1 MITEFLMPDPRSVIE
16 MVLAV
21 SVLIILVLL
30 ARKPIAREFGPG
42 IAYALWLVP
51 LARLLLPPLPTSMS
65 WVSLLGLAPSVA
77 LANVPAEPAVAP
89 GNMPLFVEASI
100 APLAPEADGARTVF
114 LGTGAPIDAIEA
126 PAVGMLS
133 GVGTGTALIT
143 TLLGIWV
150 VGALVVLARNMA
162 AQHSFMA
169 VVQRERMPAS
179 AHLQSVADQ
188 VARQVGLTRTPQIA
202 TSLISNGPL
211 VTGLLRPIVLLP
223 AWFEADYDDA
233 QQRAALAHEL
243 THVKRGDLWA
253 LQLAELFVACLW
265 FNPLAYLARRAFRTD
280 QEAACDSDVLRC
292 GAASPHAYGST
303 LLKAVRMS
311 VPERLPLAASLPLTH
326 SLKERMRLMTYPAP
340 SKQRRLAGLGLTAVL
355 GSAALVATAS
365 VTASAA
371 EPEPDL
377 TTSITIDNATLFIDG
392 EKVEDRQFVLL
403 GEPFAHPDPE
413 ADADIRELSQ
423 RIERETRKL
432 HVPPPAP
439 PLPAM
444 PEMPPMPAAPAVP
457 ATPSVMELKGGDKG
471 TKHVFVFNG
480 NEAEAEKTAA
490 EWEAWAE
497 AFEARTS
504 EWEAVVD
511 ERMSAWEAEYDADSE
526 SANREIETRVEAWA
540 NEIETRV
547 EVAYGGDFENR
558 MDDVSQ
564 SIESLALTCRDTE
577 LAPGETRILSS
588 ETANGDTLNVACVEG
603 DESRLHAPETLA
615 TIKHSELL
623 CDDEKQA
630 FTSKLASKHKIEIS
644 KN

>member
-30 ARKPIAREFGPG
+30 ARKPIAREFGPS
-42 IAYALWLVP
+42 IAYALWLIP
-51 LARLLLPPLPTSMS
+51 LARLLLPPLPTNMS
-65 WVSLLGLAPSVA
+65 WVSLLGLAPGVA
-77 LANVPAEPAVAP
+77 LASVPAEPAAAP
-89 GNMPLFVEASI
+89 GDMPLFFEAPI
-100 APLAPEADGARTVF
+100 AALAPEAEGARTVF
-114 LGTGAPIDAIEA
+114 VGTGAPMDAIEA
-126 PAVGMLS
+126 PAVGLLS
-133 GVGTGTALIT
+133 GVGMGTALIT

-150 VGALVVLARNMA
+150 IGGLIVLARNMA
-162 AQHSFMA
+162 AQHSFMT
-169 VVQRERMPAS
+169 VVYRERMPAS
-179 AHLQSVADQ
+179 PHLQTLADQ

-211 VTGLLRPIVLLP
+211 VTGLFRPIVLLP

-243 THVKRGDLWA
+243 THVTRGDLWA

-326 SLKERMRLMTYPAP
+326 SLKERMRLMTYPTP
-340 SKQRRLAGLGLTAVL
+340 SRQRRLAGLGLTAVL

-365 VTASAA
+365 VTASAG
-371 EPEPDL
+371 EPDPYL

-392 EKVEDRQFVLL
+392 DKVDDRQFVLL
-403 GEPFAHPDPE
+403 GEPFVHPDPGSDQE
-413 ADADIRELSQ
+413 ILTLSKL
-423 RIERETRKL
+423 IEKETHKL
-432 HVPPPAP
+432 KIPMPVPTVPEMPPVP
-439 PLPAM
+439 PLPAA
-444 PEMPPMPAAPAVP
+444 PIVPPV
-457 ATPSVMELKGGDKG
+457 PSVMELNGGESGK
-471 TKHVFVFNG
+471 KQVFIFRG
-480 NEAEAEKTAA
+480 NEEAAARTAA
-490 EWEAWAE
+490 EWEDWADE
-497 AFEARTS
+497 FEKATD
-504 EWEAVVD
+504 EWRDLVD
-511 ERMSAWEAEYDADSE
+511 AQMANWEAEYDAESE
-526 SANREIETRVEAWA
+526 AANREIEARIEAWSRELDA
-540 NEIETRV
+540 RV
-547 EVAYGGDFENR
+547 DAAYGGEAEDHFGE
-558 MDDVSQ
+558 VSK
-564 SIESLALTCRDTE
+564 SIETLALSCRDTE

-588 ETANGDTLNVACVEG
+588 ETANGETLHVACVEG
-603 DESRLHAPETLA
+603 DASRLHAPETLA

-623 CDDEKQA
+623 CDEEKQS
-630 FTSKLASKHKIEIS
+630 FMSKLASKHKIEIS

>member
-1 MITEFLMPDPRSVIE
+1 MITEFLMPNPRSVIE

-51 LARLLLPPLPTSMS
+51 LARLLMPPLPTGLS

-77 LANVPAEPAVAP
+77 LADVATEPTVLATE
-89 GNMPLFVEASI
+89 MPLFFEAPI
-100 APLAPEADGARTVF
+100 AALAPHADDARTVF
-114 LGTGAPIDAIEA
+114 VGSGVPMDA

-133 GVGTGTALIT
+133 GVDMGAALIT
-143 TLLGIWV
+143 TLLGIWL
-150 VGALVVLARNMA
+150 VGGLIVLARNMV

-169 VVQRERMPAS
+169 VVHRERMPAS
-179 AHLQSVADQ
+179 PHLQTIADQ
-188 VARQVGLTRTPQIA
+188 VARQVGLMRTPQIA

-211 VTGLLRPIVLLP
+211 VTGLFRPIVLLP
-223 AWFEADYDDA
+223 AWFEADYDEV

-303 LLKAVRMS
+303 LLKAVRIS

-326 SLKERMRLMTYPAP
+326 SLKERMRLMTYPTP
-340 SKQRRLAGLGLTAVL
+340 SKRRHLAGLGLTAVL

-365 VTASAA
+365 VTASAG

-377 TTSITIDNATLFIDG
+377 TTTITIDNATLFVDG
-392 EKVEDRQFVLL
+392 EKVENRQFVLL
-403 GEPFAHPDPE
+403 GEPFQHPDPE
-413 ADADIRELSQ
+413 TDAEIRKLSQ

-439 PLPAM
+439 P
-444 PEMPPMPAAPAVP
+444 
-457 ATPSVMELKGGDKG
+457 
-471 TKHVFVFNG
+471 
-480 NEAEAEKTAA
+480 
-490 EWEAWAE
+490 
-497 AFEARTS
+497 
-504 EWEAVVD
+504 
-511 ERMSAWEAEYDADSE
+511 
-526 SANREIETRVEAWA
+526 
-540 NEIETRV
+540 
-547 EVAYGGDFENR
+547 
-558 MDDVSQ
+558 
-564 SIESLALTCRDTE
+564 
-577 LAPGETRILSS
+577 
-588 ETANGDTLNVACVEG
+588 
-603 DESRLHAPETLA
+603 
-615 TIKHSELL
+615 
-623 CDDEKQA
+623 
-630 FTSKLASKHKIEIS
+630 
-644 KN
+644 

>member
-21 SVLIILVLL
+21 SVLILLVLL
-30 ARKPIAREFGPG
+30 ARKPIAREFGPS

-65 WVSLLGLAPSVA
+65 WVSLLGLAPSAA
-77 LANVPAEPAVAP
+77 LANVAIESPVPP
-89 GNMPLFVEASI
+89 SDMPLFFEAPI
-100 APLAPEADGARTVF
+100 AALAPEAGAVRTVF
-114 LGTGAPIDAIEA
+114 VGHGAPMDA
-126 PAVGMLS
+126 PAVDVLASVGM
-133 GVGTGTALIT
+133 GTALVAT
-143 TLLGIWV
+143 VLGIWLI
-150 VGALVVLARNMA
+150 GGLIVLARNIA

-169 VVQRERMPAS
+169 VVHRERMPAS
-179 AHLQSVADQ
+179 SRLQSIADQ

-211 VTGLLRPIVLLP
+211 VTGLFRPIVLLP

-303 LLKAVRMS
+303 LLKAVRIS

-326 SLKERMRLMTYPAP
+326 SLKERMRLMAYPTP
-340 SKQRRLAGLGLTAVL
+340 SKRRRLAGLGLTAVL

-365 VTASAA
+365 VTASAG
-371 EPEPDL
+371 EPEPNL
-377 TTSITIDNATLFIDG
+377 TTSIMIDNATLFVDG
-392 EKVEDRQFVLL
+392 EKVENRQFVLL
-403 GEPFAHPDPE
+403 GEPYQHPDPDTDE
-413 ADADIRELSQ
+413 KIRVLSQ
-423 RIERETRKL
+423 RIEQETRKL
-432 HVPPPAP
+432 HVPPPVP

-444 PEMPPMPAAPAVP
+444 PEMPPMPATPPVP
-457 ATPSVMELKGGDKG
+457 PVPSVMELKGGDKG
-471 TKHVFVFNG
+471 SKHVFLFNG
-480 NEAEAEKTAA
+480 NEEEAQQIAA
-490 EWEAWAE
+490 EWEAWANE
-497 AFEARTS
+497 FEERTS
-504 EWEAVVD
+504 EWEAIVD
-511 ERMSAWEAEYDADSE
+511 ERMSAWELEYDEDSE
-526 SANREIETRVEAWA
+526 AANREIEARVEAWA
-540 NEIETRV
+540 SEIETRV
-547 EVAYGGDFENR
+547 DAAYGDDFENHI
-558 MDDVSQ
+558 DDVSKA
-564 SIESLALTCRDTE
+564 IESLAMSCRDTE

-588 ETANGDTLNVACVEG
+588 ETANGETLHGACVEG

-630 FTSKLASKHKIEIS
+630 FTSKLASKHTIEIS